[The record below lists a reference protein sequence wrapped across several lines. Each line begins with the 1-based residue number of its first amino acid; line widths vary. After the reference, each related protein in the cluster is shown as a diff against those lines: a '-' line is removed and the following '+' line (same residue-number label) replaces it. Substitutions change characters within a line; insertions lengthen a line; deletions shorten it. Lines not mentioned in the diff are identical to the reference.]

1 MASIST
7 TGRGDAVPRP
17 GGGKP
22 GIHVGTMSG
31 IQWVSWNGK
40 REFENMCA
48 TFDQEAASRLMR
60 EKTSQAARR
69 RLLRNESEIDK
80 IDRRWPRLK

>member
-22 GIHVGTMSG
+22 GLHVGSMG
-31 IQWVSWNGK
+31 GVQWVAWNGK
-40 REFENMCA
+40 REFAKMCA
-48 TFDQEAASRLMR
+48 TFDQQAAARLLKK
-60 EKTSQAARR
+60 KTAQAARR

-80 IDRRWPRLK
+80 IDRRWPKS